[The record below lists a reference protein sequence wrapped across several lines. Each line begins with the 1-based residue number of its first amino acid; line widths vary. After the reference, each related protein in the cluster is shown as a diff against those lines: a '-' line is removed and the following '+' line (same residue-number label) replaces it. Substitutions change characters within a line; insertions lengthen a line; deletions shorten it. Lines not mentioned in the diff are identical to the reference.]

1 MEGMDGLMK
10 IFFVAAIILASTS
23 VVFGQT
29 SHAGDLIADC
39 NSSKGSPKFD
49 YCNAFIN
56 GFANG
61 ILIDQIATRGNDP
74 ICLPDYTNTDE
85 LRGVIKA
92 YGATHSDA
100 LNALSAPFAARAL
113 MQAYPCKK

>member
-1 MEGMDGLMK
+1 MK
-10 IFFVAAIILASTS
+10 EALAAALILGSTS
-23 VVFGQT
+23 VAFGQT
-29 SHAGDLIADC
+29 SHSADLLNAC
-39 NSSKGSPKFD
+39 SSPEGSRNFD

-56 GFANG
+56 GFVNG
-61 ILIDQIATRGNDP
+61 ILIDQIAARGNDP

-92 YGATHSDA
+92 YAGTHPEA

-113 MQAYPCKK
+113 MQAYPCKKQVEH